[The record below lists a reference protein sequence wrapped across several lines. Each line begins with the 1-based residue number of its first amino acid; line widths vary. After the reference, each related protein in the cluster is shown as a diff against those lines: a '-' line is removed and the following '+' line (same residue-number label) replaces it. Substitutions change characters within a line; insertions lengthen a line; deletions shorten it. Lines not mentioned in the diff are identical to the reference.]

1 MTPQNLD
8 AEGYHPIAGGT
19 KPIMHFI
26 LKKRLAK
33 GGNDPYTYMSWSH
46 DNKEFTI
53 PMILNSCE
61 IGVMKNKIN
70 AKQKGGL

>member
-1 MTPQNLD
+1 MTAQEID

-26 LKKRLAK
+26 LRKRRAN
-33 GGNDPYTYMSWSH
+33 GEHDPYTYMTWSH

-53 PMILNSCE
+53 PMILNDYE
-61 IGVMKNKIN
+61 IGLVKKSLDKNIN
-70 AKQKGGL
+70 

>member
-8 AEGYHPIAGGT
+8 SLGYHPIAGGT

-26 LKKRLAK
+26 LRKRRAN
-33 GGNDPYTYMSWSH
+33 GEHDPYTYMTWSH

-53 PMILNSCE
+53 PMILNNHE
-61 IGVMKNKIN
+61 IGIVKDKLN
-70 AKQKGGL
+70 ARLN